1 MAKLLFASNLLSL
14 GFIATKSYILYCCCS
29 PIIGVLMWS
38 CLLLYVDDIVLTALS
53 PGGLLQRNIA
63 TLQQVFSMTDMGQLH
78 HFLGVFVT
86 CRDDGLFHS

>member
-63 TLQQVFSMTDMGQLH
+63 TLQQVFSMTDMGR
-78 HFLGVFVT
+78 FITSCEVSVT
-86 CRDDGLFHS
+86 CGDDGLFLS